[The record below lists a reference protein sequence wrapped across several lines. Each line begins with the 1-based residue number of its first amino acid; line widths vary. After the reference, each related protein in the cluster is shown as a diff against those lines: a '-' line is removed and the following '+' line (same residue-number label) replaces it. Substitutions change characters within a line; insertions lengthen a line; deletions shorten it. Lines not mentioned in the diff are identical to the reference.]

1 MNVFRPS
8 RQYRR
13 RFAGQPCPACGN
25 RVDPSD
31 LVAFAPGGQTFYL
44 HQSCVEVVIEAA
56 AASTAPEEET
66 GQEATAAGS
75 IVASNPEETL

>member
-13 RFAGQPCPACGN
+13 RFAGQPCPGCGN
-25 RVDPSD
+25 RVDAND

-44 HQSCVEVVIEAA
+44 HATCVDVLMEAA
-56 AASTAPEEET
+56 AASSPEEET
-66 GQEATAAGS
+66 GEATAAEPMVHDGPRGES
-75 IVASNPEETL
+75 L